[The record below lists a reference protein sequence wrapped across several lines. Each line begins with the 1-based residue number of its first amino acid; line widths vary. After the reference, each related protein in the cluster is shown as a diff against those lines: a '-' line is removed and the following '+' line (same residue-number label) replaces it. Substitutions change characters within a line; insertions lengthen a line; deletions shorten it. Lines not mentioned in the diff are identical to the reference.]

1 MAKAKIEIDKLEKAA
16 SRHIGKAASRKINK
30 MAKAKIEIDKLKK
43 NKKQKQ
49 TASREIDKM
58 AKAIVKIV
66 KFENAAS
73 REIDKPTKMNTADMT
88 TKILPAKTTS
98 IFSKV
103 VLGLQDAVYYSFS
116 ID

>member
-1 MAKAKIEIDKLEKAA
+1 
-16 SRHIGKAASRKINK
+16 

-43 NKKQKQ
+43 KK

-66 KFENAAS
+66 KFEKAAS
-73 REIDKPTKMNTADMT
+73 QEIDKPTKINTADMAT
-88 TKILPAKTTS
+88 TVLPAKAIT

-103 VLGLQDAVYYSFS
+103 VLGLQDPIYYSFT

>member
-1 MAKAKIEIDKLEKAA
+1 LKSTNWKKLQADILEKLQAEK
-16 SRHIGKAASRKINK
+16 SIKWQKQKLKS
-30 MAKAKIEIDKLKK
+30 IDKLKK